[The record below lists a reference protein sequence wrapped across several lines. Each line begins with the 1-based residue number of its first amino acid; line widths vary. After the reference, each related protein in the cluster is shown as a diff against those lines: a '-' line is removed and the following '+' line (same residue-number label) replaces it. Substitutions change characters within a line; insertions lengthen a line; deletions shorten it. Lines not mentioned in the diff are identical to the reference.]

1 MRSWAPM
8 GADISGK
15 LSEFPAGITA
25 IDTDY
30 VRPRLAASHL
40 VVDGG
45 RAAFVDT
52 GTTPG
57 VPNLLAALALKGIDP
72 ADVDWVLTT
81 HVHLDHA
88 GGAGELMRHLPNARC
103 AIHPRGARHL
113 AEPSKLIAG
122 SIAVYGE
129 ARYRELYGEIVPI
142 EEARILVAGEG
153 ERIRLGGRSL
163 ELIHTPGHALHH
175 YCIVD
180 QDHELIFSGDTFG
193 ISYRDFDVD
202 GREFIMPTT
211 TPVHFDP
218 EALCASVDRLMSY
231 RPRAIYLTHYSEVR
245 DLERLACEMKERV
258 RAFADLGARHAAAP
272 DRGGKLR
279 SEVYALLSGWL
290 DEHGFPADAQRR
302 HWLLDDDVELNC
314 QGIEVWLDRSAS

>member
-1 MRSWAPM
+1 MPPM
-8 GADISGK
+8 GGLESK
-15 LSEFPAGITA
+15 LTEFRAGITA

-52 GTTPG
+52 GTTHSL
-57 VPNLLAALALKGIDP
+57 PNLLGALEAKGID
-72 ADVDWVLTT
+72 AAEVDWVLTT

-88 GGAGELMRHLPNARC
+88 GGAGALMRALPNARC
-103 AIHPRGARHL
+103 AVHPRGARHL

-129 ARYRELYGEIVPI
+129 ERFRALYGEIVPI
-142 EEARILVAGEG
+142 EESRLFVADEG
-153 ERIRLGGRSL
+153 AKIALGGRTL

-175 YCIVD
+175 YCVVD
-180 QDHELIFSGDTFG
+180 RGHELIFSGDTFG

-202 GREFIMPTT
+202 GREFIFPTT

-218 EALCASVDRLMSY
+218 EALCRSVDRLMSHA
-231 RPRAIYLTHYSEVR
+231 PRSIFLTHYAEVR
-245 DLERLACEMKERV
+245 DLPRLAREVKERIL
-258 RAFADLGARHAAAP
+258 AYADLGARYRDAP
-272 DRGGKLR
+272 DRAAKLR
-279 SEVYALLSGWL
+279 NGMFAMMGVWL
-290 DEHGFPADAQRR
+290 DAHGFPRDDAER
-302 HWLLDDDVELNC
+302 HRLLDDDVELNC
-314 QGIEVWLDRSAS
+314 QGLEVWLDRI

>member
-1 MRSWAPM
+1 MTAL
-8 GADISGK
+8 AGK
-15 LSEFPAGITA
+15 LSEFRAGITA
-25 IDTDY
+25 IDCDY

-52 GTTPG
+52 GTTHSL
-57 VPNLLAALALKGIDP
+57 PNLLGALAAKGIERG
-72 ADVDWVLTT
+72 DVDWVLAT

-88 GGAGELMRHLPNARC
+88 GGAGALMQALPNARC
-103 AIHPRGARHL
+103 AVHPRGARHL
-113 AEPSKLIAG
+113 AEPTKLIAG

-129 ARYRELYGEIVPI
+129 ERFRQLYGEIVPI
-142 EEARILVAGEG
+142 EESRLFVAEDGAKVK
-153 ERIRLGGRSL
+153 LGGREL

-180 QDHELIFSGDTFG
+180 RAHALVFSGDTFG

-202 GREFIMPTT
+202 GRAFIFPTT

-218 EALCASVDRLMSY
+218 EALCRSVDRLISC
-231 RPRAIYLTHYSEVR
+231 RPTSIFLTHYAEVTE
-245 DLERLACEMKERV
+245 LERLAREVKERV
-258 RAFADLGARHAAAP
+258 VAFADLGLRYRDAP
-272 DRGGKLR
+272 DRASKLR
-279 SEVYALLSGWL
+279 RGMFAMMASWL
-290 DEHGFPADAQRR
+290 DAHGYPHDDAKR

-314 QGIEVWLDRSAS
+314 QGIEVWLDRK

>member
-1 MRSWAPM
+1 MTAVAS
-8 GADISGK
+8 K
-15 LSEFPAGITA
+15 LSEFRAGITA
-25 IDTDY
+25 IDCDY

-40 VVDGG
+40 VVDAG

-52 GTTPG
+52 GTTHS
-57 VPNLLAALALKGIDP
+57 VPTLLAALSAKGLSP

-88 GGAGELMRHLPNARC
+88 GGAGALMRELPNARC
-103 AIHPRGARHL
+103 ATHPRGSRHL
-113 AEPSKLIAG
+113 AEPEKLVAG

-129 ARYRELYGEIVPI
+129 ERYRALYGEIVPI
-142 EEARILVAGEG
+142 DASRILVAEDGAK
-153 ERIRLGGRSL
+153 ITLGGREL

-180 QDHELIFSGDTFG
+180 RANALVFSGDTFG

-202 GREFIMPTT
+202 GRAFIFPTT

-218 EALCASVDRLMSY
+218 EALCRSVDRLMSY
-231 RPRAIYLTHYSEVR
+231 RPRSIFLTHYAEVTE
-245 DLERLACEMKERV
+245 LERLAREMKERV
-258 RAFADLGARHAAAP
+258 LAFADLGLRYRDAP
-272 DRGGKLR
+272 DRAAKLR
-279 SEVYALLSGWL
+279 HGMFAMMASWL
-290 DEHGFPADAQRR
+290 DAHGYPRDDAKR

-314 QGIEVWLDRSAS
+314 QGIENWLDRT

>member
-1 MRSWAPM
+1 M

-52 GTTPG
+52 GTTLG
-57 VPNLLAALALKGIDP
+57 VPNLLSALALKGVDP

-129 ARYRELYGEIVPI
+129 ARYRELYGADRGGRV
-142 EEARILVAGEG
+142 LVAGKASAYASAAAA
-153 ERIRLGGRSL
+153 R
-163 ELIHTPGHALHH
+163 TDPHAGSCAAPLR
-175 YCIVD
+175 IVD
-180 QDHELIFSGDTFG
+180 QDHGDFLRRYLRHLPG
-193 ISYRDFDVD
+193 LRR
-202 GREFIMPTT
+202 GRPRFIMPTT

-218 EALCASVDRLMSY
+218 EALCASV
-231 RPRAIYLTHYSEVR
+231 
-245 DLERLACEMKERV
+245 
-258 RAFADLGARHAAAP
+258 G
-272 DRGGKLR
+272 
-279 SEVYALLSGWL
+279 
-290 DEHGFPADAQRR
+290 Q
-302 HWLLDDDVELNC
+302 
-314 QGIEVWLDRSAS
+314 

>member
-1 MRSWAPM
+1 MNGLASRLT
-8 GADISGK
+8 D
-15 LSEFPAGITA
+15 FDAGITA
-25 IDTDY
+25 IDADY

-40 VVDGG
+40 VIDDG

-52 GTTPG
+52 GTTLS
-57 VPNLLAALALKGIDP
+57 VPNLLGALEVKDIDP

-103 AIHPRGARHL
+103 AVHPRGARHL

-129 ARYRELYGEIVPI
+129 KRYRELYGEIVPI
-142 EEARILVAGEG
+142 DAARMLVPEDG
-153 ERIRLGGRSL
+153 ERVVLGSRTL

-175 YCIVD
+175 YCVVD
-180 QDHELIFSGDTFG
+180 LDHDRIFSGDTFG
-193 ISYRDFDVD
+193 ISYRDFDMD
-202 GREFIMPTT
+202 GREFIFPTT

-218 EALCASVDRLMSY
+218 EALCNSVDRLMSY
-231 RPRAIYLTHYSEVR
+231 EPDAIYLTHYAEVR
-245 DLERLACEMKERV
+245 DLKRLAGEMKDRV
-258 RAFADLGARHAAAP
+258 RAFADLGRRYAKEP
-272 DRGGKLR
+272 ERGQKLR
-279 SEVYALLSGWL
+279 SGMFAMLSSWL
-290 DEHGFPADAQRR
+290 DEHGFPGDVDKR

-314 QGIEVWLDRSAS
+314 QGIEVWLDRGSA

>member
-1 MRSWAPM
+1 MQGLAARLTDFA
-8 GADISGK
+8 
-15 LSEFPAGITA
+15 AGITA

-40 VVDGG
+40 VVDRG

-52 GTTPG
+52 GTTLS
-57 VPNLLAALALKGIDP
+57 VPNLLAALALKGVDP

-103 AIHPRGARHL
+103 AVHPRGARHL

-129 ARYRELYGEIVPI
+129 QRYRELYGEIELI
-142 EEARILVAGEG
+142 EESRLFVAGDG

-175 YCIVD
+175 YCVVD
-180 QDHELIFSGDTFG
+180 LAHELIFSGDTFG
-193 ISYRDFDVD
+193 ISYRDFDVG

-218 EALCASVDRLMSY
+218 EALCGSVDRLMSY
-231 RPRAIYLTHYSEVR
+231 RPQAIYVTHYSEVR
-245 DLERLACEMKERV
+245 DLERLSRQMKDRV
-258 RAFADLGARHAAAP
+258 RAFADLGRRHARAA
-272 DRGGKLR
+272 DRGRKLR
-279 SEVYALLSGWL
+279 ADMYAMLSGWL
-290 DEHGFPADAQRR
+290 DEHGFPGAEDRR

-314 QGIEVWLDRSAS
+314 QGIEVWLDRGAT